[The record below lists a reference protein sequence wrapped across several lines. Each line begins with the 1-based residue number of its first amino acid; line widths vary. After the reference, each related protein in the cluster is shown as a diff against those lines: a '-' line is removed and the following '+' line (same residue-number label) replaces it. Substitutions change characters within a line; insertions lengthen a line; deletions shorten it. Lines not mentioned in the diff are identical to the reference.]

1 MLELP
6 AHWRFYLSGRRG
18 MLKRLYVLSLLM
30 ICASSAW
37 ADTKGDCNQHGD
49 LDLSIRSCTQL
60 IRQDPRDYQ
69 AYTSRGVSYGNKKD
83 PDRAIADYTKAIEIK
98 SDFSDAIINRANEYR
113 TKGEYDRAIGE
124 YDRVLALNRSRYVL
138 TPFGQMVAYH
148 NRGLAYH
155 LKGDLDRAIQ
165 DYDRA
170 LQTQQAK
177 RGNTY
182 YLRGWAYYRKRDFE
196 NAIRD
201 YTAALDLEPNNT
213 TYLSSLEKAKTA
225 RSEEQRPQPDA
236 RPPGAVPPA
245 DIGRRVALVIGNSA
259 YRAVPPLDNPRRDAE
274 TVAAALR
281 AVGFQT
287 VTLNQD
293 LRKEELVS
301 ALRSFAHQADAADWA
316 IIYYAGHGIEMGGTN
331 YLVPIDA
338 KLDTDKDVT
347 FEAVPLDQAIT
358 AVEGARKLRL
368 VLLDA
373 CRDNPFARQ
382 MRRTTAARSIGR
394 GLGAIEP
401 EAGTLV
407 VYAAKHGEIA
417 LDGPGAN
424 SPFVTSFVKE
434 IRRPG
439 IEIRK
444 LFDLVR
450 DDVMEIT
457 GKKQQPFTY
466 GSLSG
471 REDYFFAAK

>member
-1 MLELP
+1 
-6 AHWRFYLSGRRG
+6 
-18 MLKRLYVLSLLM
+18 MLKRLCVFTLLTM
-30 ICASSAW
+30 CSSAAW
-37 ADTKGDCNQHGD
+37 ADTKADCNQHRD

-60 IRQDPRDYQ
+60 IQQNPRDYE
-69 AYTSRGVSYGNKKD
+69 AYTSRALSYSNKKD
-83 PDRAIADYTKAIEIK
+83 PDHAIADYTKAIEIK

-113 TKGEYDRAIGE
+113 GKGEYDRAIAE
-124 YDRVLALNRSRYVL
+124 YDRILALNRSRYVL
-138 TPFGQMVAYH
+138 TPFGQMVAFH
-148 NRGLAYH
+148 NRGMAYY

-182 YLRGWAYYRKRDFE
+182 FVRGLAYYRKRDFDS
-196 NAIRD
+196 AIRD
-201 YTAALDLEPNNT
+201 YTAALNLEPDNAS
-213 TYLSSLEKAKTA
+213 YLSSLEKAKAA
-225 RSEEQRPQPDA
+225 RAEEQRPQPEA
-236 RPPGAVPPA
+236 RPPGVVRPG
-245 DIGRRVALVIGNSA
+245 DFGRRVALVIGNSA
-259 YRAVPPLDNPRRDAE
+259 YRAVPALDNPRRDA
-274 TVAAALR
+274 AAIAEALR

-287 VTLNQD
+287 VTLSED
-293 LRKEELVS
+293 LRKEELVN

-331 YLVPIDA
+331 YLIPIDA

-358 AVEGARKLRL
+358 SVEGARKLRL

-394 GLGAIEP
+394 GLAAIEP

-424 SPFVTSFVKE
+424 SPFATAFIKQ

-444 LFDLVR
+444 FFDLVR
-450 DDVMEIT
+450 DDVMDIT

-471 REDYFFAAK
+471 REDYFFALK